1 MSGGTPTSSMGVL
14 TSKRKARIA
23 RSKDKPQSGRDYLV
37 LDSQVNADGVHIW
50 PFDPRFPID
59 VVHHHLSGLQPFR
72 MNRHDYLE
80 ILFLNAGELV
90 WQIQD
95 QFVTQSKG
103 DLFVMGSA
111 KYHRVTEKS
120 SSQAAV
126 ESLFFHPDLIRSSS
140 VCRDDSEYLA
150 AFQSFDPGFP
160 HVIPASTG
168 VPAEIRG
175 LIARIH
181 QELPASSDRA
191 KLCVKTYLKMILVV
205 LLNHYSSSRMIPA
218 RFDRRQRALE
228 RFKPLFEF
236 LDSHYWD
243 QITPIDAAKT
253 VNMSRSHFR
262 RAFKQVTGQS
272 FVLYLN
278 HFRIAKAQELLV
290 STDKSIA
297 EVGMEVGFCDQ
308 SYFGLIFRRCTQ
320 MTPLFYR
327 NRAHQISQID
337 RSTIAQPM
345 ISKTDKTGSVTTRI
359 S

>member
-1 MSGGTPTSSMGVL
+1 MPTSSMGV
-14 TSKRKARIA
+14 SNSNRKARVA
-23 RSKDKPQSGRDYLV
+23 VRERKPPRRDYLV

-59 VVHHHLSGLQPFR
+59 VVHHHLSGLRPFR
-72 MNRHDYLE
+72 MNRHDYME

-90 WQIQD
+90 WRVQD
-95 QFVTQSKG
+95 QSITQSKG
-103 DLFVMGSA
+103 DLFVMGST
-111 KYHRVTEKS
+111 KYHRVTENS

-168 VPAEIRG
+168 VPSEIRG
-175 LIARIH
+175 LMARIH

-236 LDSHYWD
+236 LDNQYWD
-243 QITPIDAAKT
+243 QITPIDAAKIL
-253 VNMSRSHFR
+253 NMSPSHFR

-278 HFRIAKAQELLV
+278 HFRIAKAQELLI

-327 NRAHQISQID
+327 NRAQQISQMD
-337 RSTIAQPM
+337 RKPITQSL
-345 ISKTDKTGSVTTRI
+345 ISKTDPLPSRAT
-359 S
+359 

>member
-1 MSGGTPTSSMGVL
+1 MGVL
-14 TSKRKARIA
+14 HSNNNKRKARVVS
-23 RSKDKPQSGRDYLV
+23 SKDKQPPRRDYLV
-37 LDSQVNADGVHIW
+37 LDSQVNADGVHVW

-80 ILFLNAGELV
+80 IVYLNAGELV
-90 WQIQD
+90 WQVQD
-95 QFVTQSKG
+95 RPVTQSKC

-111 KYHRVTEKS
+111 KYHRVTENS
-120 SSQAAV
+120 SSQATA

-140 VCRDDSEYLA
+140 VSRDDSEYLG

-168 VPAEIRG
+168 VPSEVRG

-191 KLCVKTYLKMILVV
+191 RLCVKTYLKMILVV

-236 LDSHYWD
+236 LDRQYWD

-253 VNMSRSHFR
+253 VNMSPSHFR

-327 NRAHQISQID
+327 NRAQQLSQMD
-337 RSTIAQPM
+337 RAPLPRPSILEPE
-345 ISKTDKTGSVTTRI
+345 SVASRTT
-359 S
+359 

>member
-1 MSGGTPTSSMGVL
+1 MPTSSMGVVN
-14 TSKRKARIA
+14 TKSRKRGFASSKYEQPR
-23 RSKDKPQSGRDYLV
+23 PYYLV
-37 LDSQVNADGVHIW
+37 LDSQVNADGVHVW

-90 WQIQD
+90 WQVQEKL
-95 QFVTQSKG
+95 VTQEKG

-111 KYHRVTEKS
+111 KYHRVTENS

-126 ESLFFHPDLIRSSS
+126 ESLFFHPELIRSSS

-150 AFQSFDPGFP
+150 AFESFDPNFP
-160 HVIPASTG
+160 HVIPANTG
-168 VPAEIRG
+168 VPSEIRG

-191 KLCVKTYLKMILVV
+191 RLCVKTYLKMILVV
-205 LLNHYSSSRMIPA
+205 LLNHYSSNRMIPA

-236 LDSHYWD
+236 LDRQFGD

-253 VNMSRSHFR
+253 VNMSPSHFR

-278 HFRIAKAQELLV
+278 HFRIAKAQGLLV

-327 NRAHQISQID
+327 NRAQQISQMD
-337 RSTIAQPM
+337 RSSVTQPL
-345 ISKTDKTGSVTTRI
+345 ISKTDSIPSRTT
-359 S
+359 

>member
-1 MSGGTPTSSMGVL
+1 L
-14 TSKRKARIA
+14 
-23 RSKDKPQSGRDYLV
+23 
-37 LDSQVNADGVHIW
+37 
-50 PFDPRFPID
+50 
-59 VVHHHLSGLQPFR
+59 
-72 MNRHDYLE
+72 
-80 ILFLNAGELV
+80 
-90 WQIQD
+90 
-95 QFVTQSKG
+95 VTQTKG
-103 DLFVMGSA
+103 DVFVMGST

-140 VCRDDSEYLA
+140 VCRDESEYLA

-160 HVIPASTG
+160 HVIHASTG
-168 VPAEIRG
+168 VPSEIRD

-236 LDSHYWD
+236 LDRQYWD

-253 VNMSRSHFR
+253 VNMSPSHFR

-278 HFRIAKAQELLV
+278 HFRIAKAQELLI

-320 MTPLFYR
+320 MTPFFYR
-327 NRAHQISQID
+327 NRAHQTSQMD
-337 RSTIAQPM
+337 RPTVTQPL
-345 ISKTDKTGSVTTRI
+345 ISKTDSVTSRTT
-359 S
+359 

>member
-1 MSGGTPTSSMGVL
+1 MPTSSMGVL
-14 TSKRKARIA
+14 NSNKRKARVA
-23 RSKDKPQSGRDYLV
+23 PSKDKQPPRRDYLV
-37 LDSQVNADGVHIW
+37 LDSQVNADGVHVW

-80 ILFLNAGELV
+80 ILYLNAGELV
-90 WQIQD
+90 WQVQD
-95 QFVTQSKG
+95 RPVTQSKG

-111 KYHRVTEKS
+111 KYHRVTENS
-120 SSQAAV
+120 SSQATV
-126 ESLFFHPDLIRSSS
+126 ESLFFHPDLIRASS
-140 VCRDDSEYLA
+140 VCRDDSEYLG

-160 HVIPASTG
+160 HLIPASTG
-168 VPAEIRG
+168 VPSEVRG

-191 KLCVKTYLKMILVV
+191 RLCVKTYLKMILVV
-205 LLNHYSSSRMIPA
+205 LLNHYSSNRMIPA

-236 LDSHYWD
+236 LDRQYWD

-253 VNMSRSHFR
+253 VNMSPSHFR

-327 NRAHQISQID
+327 NRAQQLSQMD
-337 RSTIAQPM
+337 RAPLPRPSILEPE
-345 ISKTDKTGSVTTRI
+345 SVASRTT
-359 S
+359 

>member
-1 MSGGTPTSSMGVL
+1 MPTSSMGMRN
-14 TSKRKARIA
+14 SKRNNRKRGFASA
-23 RSKDKPQSGRDYLV
+23 KDKQPQRDYLV
-37 LDSQVNADGVHIW
+37 LDSQINADGVHVW

-80 ILFLNAGELV
+80 ILYLNAGELV

-95 QFVTQSKG
+95 HPVTQTKG

-111 KYHRVTEKS
+111 KYHRVTENS

-140 VCRDDSEYLA
+140 VHRDDSEYLG

-160 HVIPASTG
+160 HVIPANTG
-168 VPAEIRG
+168 VPSEVRG
-175 LIARIH
+175 LMERIH

-191 KLCVKTYLKMILVV
+191 RLSVKTYLKMILVV
-205 LLNHYSSSRMIPA
+205 LLNHYSSNRMIPA

-243 QITPIDAAKT
+243 QITPSDAAKT
-253 VNMSRSHFR
+253 VNMSPSHFR

-290 STDKSIA
+290 STYKSIA

-327 NRAHQISQID
+327 NRAHQISQMDGAPNTPSPIL
-337 RSTIAQPM
+337 
-345 ISKTDKTGSVTTRI
+345 GSDSLNSRTP
-359 S
+359 